1 MVHGLSPTAAGTG
14 SGRRAATDARPPMR
28 GVARVPLGG
37 GRPRAPRG
45 PSGGIFGGVA
55 VASRIQPTPRII
67 LASLLPPSSAMD
79 ASSNE
84 LRTSILDWD
93 ENDVH
98 NWLSKLG
105 FPQYEQ
111 QVKGVFFYSS
121 RRYDQS
127 PMAFQSTTYPAMSS
141 AFSTP
146 KA

>member
-1 MVHGLSPTAAGTG
+1 MVHGLSESDSSRHWQRETRNHRRPSANACGGQGPAWRGTAPGTA
-14 SGRRAATDARPPMR
+14 RAE
-28 GVARVPLGG
+28 
-37 GRPRAPRG
+37 
-45 PSGGIFGGVA
+45 IFGGVA

-127 PMAFQSTTYPAMSS
+127 PMAF
-141 AFSTP
+141 
-146 KA
+146 